1 MKTLN
6 EKYIKVWRK
15 NQELG
20 LAGIYKSSEHI
31 RKLLKLPQ
39 ILAFVPVEDVVDLFQ
54 EIFLSLRELESDYKG
69 KIVEFYEYFEKYYV
83 GGILE
88 VNKSRG
94 RKPKYPKPVERYEP
108 MFKIEQWSV
117 YSGILNQISRTNN
130 FTEAW
135 HNSFSSM
142 LRKHPLVYSL
152 IDSFRKEQRLVED
165 NMIRLNAGIP
175 YKRTPMSS

>member
-1 MKTLN
+1 VKTLN

-39 ILAFVPVEDVVDLFQ
+39 TLAFVPVEDVVDLFQ
-54 EIFLSLRELESDYKG
+54 EIFLSLRELESDYKC

-94 RKPKYPKPVERYEP
+94 RKPKNPKPVERYEP

-117 YSGILNQISRTNN
+117 YSGILNQI
-130 FTEAW
+130 
-135 HNSFSSM
+135 
-142 LRKHPLVYSL
+142 
-152 IDSFRKEQRLVED
+152 
-165 NMIRLNAGIP
+165 
-175 YKRTPMSS
+175 